1 VGRARRAVGEM
12 ASGKSVADGD
22 IVVERVAISGATL
35 SLIIQS
41 FSSSEGDCDGLL
53 FGHVQRRS
61 TLDLV
66 DDETGPQAPRDEL
79 TASVTGHC
87 CTGRVM
93 SFYDGAGGID
103 VSKVTKMVG
112 ERDERG
118 GDAPI
123 GWFVGRRESPLRPSM
138 RESAVTA
145 NLRTMP
151 AVVAAAVVEKELAS
165 SKPRLA
171 EAMGSLDAAGNP
183 NPSSCKSPAQT
194 RTPQAR
200 NGGLAVSLASPRL
213 AASGSS
219 REGVGASISSTSDNS
234 AASSQ
239 NVDMGRN
246 RIVVPSSSPCLFLIF
261 SESLSSS
268 ATHTHE
274 YRAFQ
279 YRRKAS
285 GGGWF
290 EPCTIEI
297 VNIGPAFRGSY
308 DSFAPVAPF
317 PRFLKPSDIGG
328 GVGMESS
335 PRYSE
340 EGLRRSYGKG
350 ETTDVING
358 KEKKGSQQQEAEQ
371 ALLDMYSQDFSVDRL
386 QKLISSGGK
395 GGHVQELEDLYT
407 KMLKKLEGLAK
418 QVCESSDALVAKVLI
433 SSIVALHA
441 MLFPHSYAQIV
452 LFPNHIC
459 ILCVC
464 LSMSLA

>member
-1 VGRARRAVGEM
+1 M

-103 VSKVTKMVG
+103 VSKVMKMVG

-200 NGGLAVSLASPRL
+200 NGGLAASLASPRF

-219 REGVGASISSTSDNS
+219 REV
-234 AASSQ
+234 
-239 NVDMGRN
+239 R
-246 RIVVPSSSPCLFLIF
+246 LIRMNTEHF
-261 SESLSSS
+261 NTDAKPLE
-268 ATHTHE
+268 
-274 YRAFQ
+274 
-279 YRRKAS
+279 
-285 GGGWF
+285 GGWF

-317 PRFLKPSDIGG
+317 PRFLKPSDIAGG
-328 GVGMESS
+328 MGMESS

-418 QVCESSDALVAKVLI
+418 QVCESSDALVAKEAENVKLRN
-433 SSIVALHA
+433 ALHSA
-441 MLFPHSYAQIV
+441 DHR
-452 LFPNHIC
+452 
-459 ILCVC
+459 
-464 LSMSLA
+464 

>member
-1 VGRARRAVGEM
+1 M

-151 AVVAAAVVEKELAS
+151 AVVAAAV
-165 SKPRLA
+165 
-171 EAMGSLDAAGNP
+171 
-183 NPSSCKSPAQT
+183 
-194 RTPQAR
+194 
-200 NGGLAVSLASPRL
+200 
-213 AASGSS
+213 
-219 REGVGASISSTSDNS
+219 
-234 AASSQ
+234 

-418 QVCESSDALVAKVLI
+418 QVCESSDALVAKEAENVKLRN
-433 SSIVALHA
+433 ALHSA
-441 MLFPHSYAQIV
+441 DHR
-452 LFPNHIC
+452 
-459 ILCVC
+459 
-464 LSMSLA
+464 